1 MSCRLLLA
9 WCIGLVVALL
19 GLRLQ
24 AEEAPPAPASK
35 VAEAPAKQADAAT
48 KNAAKNAGD
57 KAADDKA
64 DDEADHKFIRVVRN
78 DAGQPLSMQTAVV
91 SFIGAHGTRPGVT
104 VDLIGAVH
112 VGDKSYYAELDK
124 LFESYDVLLYEL
136 VAPEGTRIPKGG
148 RKGSSGHPI
157 GALQNG
163 MKSMLELEHQ
173 LDCVDYTKPNFVHAD
188 MSPEE
193 FSKTMTN
200 RGESFMQ
207 MFLRMLG
214 QGMAQQAINEQKG
227 VTSNSEMAMLFAL
240 FSPDRARQLKIAMAE
255 QFENVE
261 GQMAIFDGPDG
272 STIIT
277 ERNRKALEVLA
288 RELKAGKK
296 KIGIFYGA
304 GHLADMEKHL
314 QADFDLQRDHEKWIT
329 AWKLEKAKSKASE

>member
-1 MSCRLLLA
+1 L
-9 WCIGLVVALL
+9 IGLIVVLL
-19 GLRLQ
+19 GLRLE
-24 AEEAPPAPASK
+24 AEEAQPDSASTPAK
-35 VAEAPAKQADAAT
+35 APAKGQPANDAAEP
-48 KNAAKNAGD
+48 A
-57 KAADDKA
+57 
-64 DDEADHKFIRVVRN
+64 HKFIRVVRD
-78 DAGQPLSMQTAVV
+78 DAKRPLSMQTAVV
-91 SFIGAHGTRPGVT
+91 SFIGAHGTRPGVM

-112 VGDKSYYAELDK
+112 VGDKGYYAELDK

-136 VAPEGTRIPKGG
+136 VAPEGTKIPKGG

-193 FSKTMTN
+193 FSKTMEN
-200 RGESFMQ
+200 RGESFTQ

-214 QGMAQQAINEQKG
+214 QGMAQQAMNEKNG
-227 VTSNSEMAMLFAL
+227 VAENSEMAMLFAL

-304 GHLADMEKHL
+304 GHLADMEKRL
-314 QADFDLQRDHEKWIT
+314 EADFDLQRDHEKWIT
-329 AWKLEKAKSKASE
+329 AWQLEKAKGKTKQEKPAKAQAE